1 MFLYRSASCMLCR
14 QVFHLDGAEGKVMEE
29 VVVESEEEILEGP
42 AEEVLEGTGEE
53 EMLEEVVVE

>member
-1 MFLYRSASCMLCR
+1 MVCR
-14 QVFHLDGAEGKVMEE
+14 QVIHLEGAEGEVMEE